1 MTENPSLLLGVGVFS
16 LGAIIMATLSLRQ
29 TNNNDFG
36 KLVDEWN
43 YEEEIQ
49 DAEMVDSPKTK
60 TRKKSKK

>member
-1 MTENPSLLLGVGVFS
+1 
-16 LGAIIMATLSLRQ
+16 MATLSLRQ

-36 KLVDEWN
+36 KVADEWN

-49 DAEMVDSPKTK
+49 DAEMVDSSESK

>member
-49 DAEMVDSPKTK
+49 DAEMVDSPKSK
-60 TRKKSKK
+60 ARKKSKK